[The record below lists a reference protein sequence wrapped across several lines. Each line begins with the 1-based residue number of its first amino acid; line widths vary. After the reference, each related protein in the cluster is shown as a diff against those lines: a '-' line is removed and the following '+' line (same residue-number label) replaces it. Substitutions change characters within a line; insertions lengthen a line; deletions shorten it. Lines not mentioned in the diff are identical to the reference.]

1 MTKTKFKVWDVD
13 QNKMFYDALE
23 LVAKGTMQTFQFQ
36 NTSSDNLI
44 WLQFIGL
51 LDKNKKEIYKGDI
64 LKTETG
70 KLMVVSWSEKF
81 ASFVLIR
88 EEWAFAHWFG
98 ESCNADD
105 CEIVGNIYQN
115 PELLPN

>member
-13 QNKMFYDALE
+13 QNEMFNNALE
-23 LVAKGTMQTFQFQ
+23 LTKEGTIQTFNFD
-36 NTSSDNLI
+36 TSSSENLI

-51 LDKNKKEIYKGDI
+51 LDKNKREIYKDDI

-70 KLMVVSWSEKF
+70 KLMVVSWSDKF

-98 ESCNADD
+98 ESCNADE

-115 PELLPN
+115 PELIKT